1 MIVVERDL
9 CCLAVFSFL
18 QIIVLF
24 STEIAACK
32 SDVLLISKWHQ
43 LFCYGFLVALHLLH
57 TQLVGF

>member
-9 CCLAVFSFL
+9 CCLSVFSFL

-32 SDVLLISKWHQ
+32 SDVLLILKWHQ
-43 LFCYGFLVALHLLH
+43 LFLIMLG
-57 TQLVGF
+57 